1 MAVETNGRR
10 ISRDDLQA
18 AFSRAIGEGQESVR
32 KNLPPSGRNGRG
44 DPGRRVRDRVRPRA
58 PGREERVGG
67 RGDPPPLGPTW
78 TICSAAC

>member
-32 KNLPPSGRNGRG
+32 QNLPPLVGIVGAVLVG
-44 DPGRRVRDRVRPRA
+44 VIAIAYVLGRR
-58 PGREERVGG
+58 GG
-67 RGDPPPLGPTW
+67 KNE
-78 TICSAAC
+78 SAVVEIRRL